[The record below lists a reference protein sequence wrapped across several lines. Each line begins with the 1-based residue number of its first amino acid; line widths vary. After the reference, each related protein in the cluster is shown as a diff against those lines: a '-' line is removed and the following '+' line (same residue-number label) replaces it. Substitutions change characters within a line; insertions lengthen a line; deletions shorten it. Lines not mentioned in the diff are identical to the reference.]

1 MDDHV
6 LIHLFFCIYIERL
19 IFSCACMLSPLSHFR
34 LFATPQSIDHQAPL
48 SMGFSRQELWSG
60 LPFPPTGD
68 LLDPGIEPQSLTSPA
83 LAGRFITTDATWE
96 APNIFTSML
105 NCQGFQMVIPKA
117 LFFAFS
123 SLELHLMEIAMF

>member
-1 MDDHV
+1 
-6 LIHLFFCIYIERL
+6 
-19 IFSCACMLSPLSHFR
+19 MLSPLSHFR
-34 LFATPQSIDHQAPL
+34 LFATPESIDHQAPL

-105 NCQGFQMVIPKA
+105 NC
-117 LFFAFS
+117 
-123 SLELHLMEIAMF
+123 